1 MKEELMKYDFQL
13 SDFAYELPQ
22 NLIAK
27 TPASP
32 RDSAK
37 LLVLDKNKKIVKH
50 KIFKELTDFL
60 EKGDVLVVN
69 ETKVLPARLI
79 GKKSDTSGKIEFF
92 LLEEISPNLWKV
104 LSKPA
109 KRAKVGAEF
118 VFGENE
124 LFGKVKEV
132 LEGAERIVEF
142 FSESNFWEALEKVG
156 KTPLPP
162 YIKRE
167 VNETDKKEYQTVY
180 AKNLGAVAA
189 PTAGLHFTD
198 KLLDEIKAKG
208 IKVLPLTLHVGAGTF
223 KPVSVKNIEEHKL
236 HTEYFEIPKSTSEK
250 IVECRKQG
258 NKIFAVGTTSVRT
271 LESATEFVNNELSFK
286 TLSGKTDIFIFP
298 PYKFKAVD
306 GLITNFHLPHS
317 TLLMLVSALTT
328 RDFIIQAYET
338 AVKENYRFY
347 SYGDAMLILN
357 SKVSETTPA
366 KTPNPF
372 PST

>member
-1 MKEELMKYDFQL
+1 MKTNLRL
-13 SDFAYELPQ
+13 SDFVYELPE

-37 LLVLDKNKKIVKH
+37 LLVLDKNQKTIEH
-50 KIFKELTDFL
+50 KIFKDLTDFL
-60 EKGDVLVVN
+60 EKGDVLIVN

-79 GKKSDTSGKIEFF
+79 GKKTDTGGKIEFF

-109 KRAKVGAEF
+109 KRAKVGTKF
-118 VFGENE
+118 VFGKNE

-132 LEGAERIVEF
+132 LEGAERVVEF
-142 FSESNFWEALEKVG
+142 SSELNFWEALEKVG

-167 VNETDKKEYQTVY
+167 VDENDKNEYQTVY

-198 KLLDEIKAKG
+198 RLLEEIKAKG
-208 IKVLPLTLHVGAGTF
+208 IEILPLTLHVGAGTF
-223 KPVSVKNIEEHKL
+223 KPVSAENIEEHKM
-236 HTEYFEIPKSTSEK
+236 HTEYFEIPKHTAEK
-250 IVECRKQG
+250 VLECRKRG

-271 LESATEFVNNELSFK
+271 LESATEIVNKELTFK
-286 TLSGKTDIFIFP
+286 ILSGKTDIFIFP

-317 TLLMLVSALTT
+317 TLLMLVSALST
-328 RDFIIQAYET
+328 RDFMIKAYET
-338 AVKENYRFY
+338 AVQEDYRFY
-347 SYGDAMLILN
+347 SYGDAMLI
-357 SKVSETTPA
+357 
-366 KTPNPF
+366 F
-372 PST
+372 

>member
-1 MKEELMKYDFQL
+1 MKTNLQL
-13 SDFAYELPQ
+13 SDFAYELPE

-37 LLVLDKNKKIVKH
+37 LLVIDKKQETIQH
-50 KIFKELTDFL
+50 KIFKDLTDFL

-79 GKKSDTSGKIEFF
+79 GKKSDTGGKIEFF
-92 LLEEISPNLWKV
+92 LLEEISPNFWKV

-109 KRAKVGAEF
+109 KRAKIGTEF
-118 VFGENE
+118 IFGENE
-124 LFGKVKEV
+124 LFGEVKEV

-142 FSESNFWEALEKVG
+142 SAKTNFWEALEKVG

-167 VNETDKKEYQTVY
+167 VDETDKNEYQTVY

-198 KLLDEIKAKG
+198 RLLEEIKAKG
-208 IKVLPLTLHVGAGTF
+208 IEILPLTLHVGAGTF
-223 KPVSVKNIEEHKL
+223 KPVSVEKIEEHKM
-236 HTEYFEIPKSTSEK
+236 HTEFFEIPQKTADK
-250 IVECRKQG
+250 IIECRKRG

-271 LESATEFVNNELSFK
+271 LESATEIVNNELTFR
-286 TLSGKTDIFIFP
+286 TPSGKTDIFIFP
-298 PYKFKAVD
+298 PYQFKAVD

-317 TLLMLVSALTT
+317 TLLMLVSALAT
-328 RDFIIQAYET
+328 RDFMIQAYET
-338 AVKENYRFY
+338 AVQENYRFY
-347 SYGDAMLILN
+347 SYGDAMLI
-357 SKVSETTPA
+357 S
-366 KTPNPF
+366 
-372 PST
+372 